1 MTLLSYGFLGLFQIR
16 LNGFANFKV
25 GIIVEVPGL
34 RLWWRNLR
42 LRWRLLIMGLE
53 EDRQHLLLAIQR
65 EIGNRVVVLHQR
77 GMAIRPCGV
86 CSN

>member
-1 MTLLSYGFLGLFQIR
+1 
-16 LNGFANFKV
+16 
-25 GIIVEVPGL
+25 
-34 RLWWRNLR
+34 
-42 LRWRLLIMGLE
+42 MGLE

-65 EIGNRVVVLHQR
+65 EIGNRVVLLHQR